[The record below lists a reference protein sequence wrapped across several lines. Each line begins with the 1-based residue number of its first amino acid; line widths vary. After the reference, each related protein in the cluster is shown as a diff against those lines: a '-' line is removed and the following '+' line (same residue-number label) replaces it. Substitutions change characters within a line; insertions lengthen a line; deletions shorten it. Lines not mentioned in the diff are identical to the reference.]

1 MRTKI
6 LLRNSMRTTMLV
18 ILSLLL
24 TLVRVALIAMVYPLY
39 KMLEKTNSLYQNSM
53 ETTCSLLS
61 F

>member
-6 LLRNSMRTTMLV
+6 LLRNTMRTIMLV